1 MHNHTIMKTQIF
13 ILTAA
18 IAFAMTSCQED
29 GINGTVLPDT
39 PQITQRSTTGSGTDA
54 QATIQFDFN
63 ENVYLATEL
72 KETTETK
79 TSNRVI
85 KPQAWKI
92 SGYGDSEIEN
102 RGSWSVDVDL
112 EYNSGSDAINGTI
125 TFTFPDYGDKV
136 TLVAYGAP
144 VLNRINSD
152 NDHLDMKLALQNG
165 TGRFAKKKFEGG
177 ASIALTAAWQD
188 KGTLSTTLIANGIF
202 IDNGQ

>member
-1 MHNHTIMKTQIF
+1 MHKHTIMKTQFF

-18 IAFAMTSCQED
+18 ITLAMTSCQED
-29 GINGTVLPDT
+29 GINGKILPDT
-39 PQITQRSTTGSGTDA
+39 PQPTYLSTRGGTDA

-63 ENVYLATEL
+63 ENVYLVTEL
-72 KETTETK
+72 EEVTETK

-85 KPQAWKI
+85 KPQVWKI

-102 RGSWSVDVDL
+102 RGSWYVEVEL
-112 EYNSGSDAINGTI
+112 EYNSGSDAISGTVE
-125 TFTFPDYGDKV
+125 FTFPDYGDKV

-144 VLNRINSD
+144 VLNKINSD
-152 NDHLDMKLALQNG
+152 YDHLEMKLALRNG

-188 KGTLSTTLIANGIF
+188 KGELSTTLIANGIF